1 MTSTSL
7 STVTRL
13 GLSAARAEIVK
24 SAFAALFLGLGLV
37 YLAGFSTSSA
47 AHNAAH
53 DARHAQAFPC
63 H

>member
-1 MTSTSL
+1 MTSASL
-7 STVTRL
+7 SGAVRA
-13 GLSAARAEIVK
+13 GLSAARAEILK
-24 SAFAALFLGLGLV
+24 SAFVALFLGLGLI

-53 DARHAQAFPC
+53 DARHAQAYPC

>member
-1 MTSTSL
+1 MTSASM
-7 STVTRL
+7 STVARP
-13 GLSAARAEIVK
+13 GLSVARAEILK
-24 SAFAALFLGLGLV
+24 SAFVALFLGLGLV